1 MNVRAV
7 DFKSPISGF
16 MLRYRP
22 WAARLLISATRTV
35 ATSVQY
41 TQHVLEEVES
51 IWKDIEVEK
60 SL

>member
-1 MNVRAV
+1 
-7 DFKSPISGF
+7 

-41 TQHVLEEVES
+41 TQVFFGLEEVNIYIGEVLSLDHGQKVFLFS
-51 IWKDIEVEK
+51 I
-60 SL
+60 